1 MHFTVPAF
9 KGAGKD
15 TGLEL
20 KVYGGVETSCVEAGG
35 VFAWDHM
42 AHKASASGI
51 QAW

>member
-20 KVYGGVETSCVEAGG
+20 KVYGGEETSRVEVGG
-35 VFAWDHM
+35 VLAWDHM
-42 AHKASASGI
+42 ARKASA
-51 QAW
+51 